1 MTAVTV
7 SPKFQIVIP
16 QDVRERLKL
25 KPGQKL
31 FVWVHHGVIRL
42 EPKRPIR
49 ELFGIAKGLQ
59 WKDDYR
65 DRADRY

>member
-7 SPKFQIVIP
+7 SPKYQIVIP
-16 QDVRERLKL
+16 QEVRERLKL

-31 FVWVHHGVIRL
+31 FVWEHHGVIRL
-42 EPKRPIR
+42 EPKRSIR
-49 ELFGIAKGLQ
+49 ELFGIARGLE

-65 DRADRY
+65 DRNDRY